1 MTFHDQM
8 PCTKTL
14 GSSNTQYLTYSGP
27 MVYKE
32 KKIRN
37 IKGCVLLCGRRRP
50 RRTCKQAYVP
60 SYVLRM
66 PSLNPESWP
75 IHQRFLTALSFI
87 TFFLVAITLPWFIKS
102 RNIGCILYIF
112 WVGLQCL
119 GHFINDIIWSDNTA
133 YHAPIWCE
141 IWIRF
146 EFASSMGVVCAGLVI
161 ARRIS
166 NVVTVTTATLPKED
180 RRRQMYTDLAIG
192 LVPPSTQL
200 IAFYFIQGHRYNIFE
215 GLGCSLATP
224 SSILYISL
232 TSIWG
237 VIIGLISAFYC
248 CRTLYALY
256 KRHRQI
262 KQVLLASNVDMQHF
276 YRLIAMAVIEMC
288 STVPLCLWSLVTC
301 VESYYPWNGF
311 ADLHLDFDRIER
323 YPALLWIT
331 IGEYSTLEDQW
342 FSVGC
347 GLIFFGIF
355 GFTQEARNKYRQ
367 LLGLP
372 ATKIPAPIFT
382 PEGSQPQQGRVLT
395 VWPYWWKMRRTED
408 HARTTLEFHIETS
421 QTRLSSQTVAQQTNT
436 DSIV

>member
-1 MTFHDQM
+1 MENCIKHVRLRTFSKIVAYPSALPDSA
-8 PCTKTL
+8 L
-14 GSSNTQYLTYSGP
+14 LYYILFGSDHAPL
-27 MVYKE
+27 VYKIAKHWMHLVHLLGRLAMPRAFYQRHNLE
-32 KKIRN
+32 RQY
-37 IKGCVLLCGRRRP
+37 CVPC
-50 RRTCKQAYVP
+50 
-60 SYVLRM
+60 S
-66 PSLNPESWP
+66 N
-75 IHQRFLTALSFI
+75 
-87 TFFLVAITLPWFIKS
+87 LVRDL
-102 RNIGCILYIF
+102 
-112 WVGLQCL
+112 
-119 GHFINDIIWSDNTA
+119 
-133 YHAPIWCE
+133 
-141 IWIRF
+141 F